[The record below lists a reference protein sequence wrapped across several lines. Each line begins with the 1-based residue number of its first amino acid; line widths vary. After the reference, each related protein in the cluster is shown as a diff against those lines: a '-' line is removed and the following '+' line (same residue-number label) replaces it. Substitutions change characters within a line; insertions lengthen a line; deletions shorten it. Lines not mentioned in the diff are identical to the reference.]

1 MVKNKKVHK
10 MLSGR
15 KWRSNLML
23 TLMIAPSVILL
34 TIFHYLP
41 LPGIVIAFAKFNL
54 SGFQEWVGFD
64 NFRHIFGLN
73 NFWRAFGNNWLYVA
87 MNYLISFPA
96 SIILAILFNEVRVRW
111 YKKFV
116 QTISTLPH
124 FLSWAVVTGIWT
136 LLLSPSNGF
145 VNAVIKLFGGEPIYF
160 LGINNIFPFVY
171 QAIAIWK
178 GVGYSAIIYIAALS
192 GIDQELYE
200 AAAIDGAGRWKQTLH
215 ITLPG
220 LKPTILVMLVLS
232 FASVL
237 NLFESLYTMMN
248 PLVTNSAMVLD
259 IYVYRT
265 GILQG
270 HYDTAT
276 AMGLFKSTISLVLVL
291 LSNFLSKRF
300 TEDGSSIL

>member
-116 QTISTLPH
+116 Q
-124 FLSWAVVTGIWT
+124 
-136 LLLSPSNGF
+136 
-145 VNAVIKLFGGEPIYF
+145 K
-160 LGINNIFPFVY
+160 
-171 QAIAIWK
+171 
-178 GVGYSAIIYIAALS
+178 
-192 GIDQELYE
+192 
-200 AAAIDGAGRWKQTLH
+200 
-215 ITLPG
+215 
-220 LKPTILVMLVLS
+220 
-232 FASVL
+232 
-237 NLFESLYTMMN
+237 
-248 PLVTNSAMVLD
+248 
-259 IYVYRT
+259 
-265 GILQG
+265 
-270 HYDTAT
+270 
-276 AMGLFKSTISLVLVL
+276 
-291 LSNFLSKRF
+291 
-300 TEDGSSIL
+300 